1 VQVPAGHAQ
10 DAGIDVERPIGR
22 RPATGRIMKEGNHI
36 RKSEDTIARSH
47 DRTLVVDTPPP
58 GSVSPALDGHAS
70 FDAFGL
76 RPETLRA
83 IRRLGWHAPTPI
95 QRQVIPVMRR
105 GADLVG
111 QAQTGSGKTG
121 AFGIPIVDRAKVSD
135 AGAERPRAG
144 APEALV
150 LTPTRELAVQVTGDL
165 NALGRGHGVRAV
177 AVYGGHSINRQI
189 EDLRGLPEI
198 VVATPGRLLDHL
210 DRGTVRLDRV
220 RVAVLDEA
228 DRMLDMGFLPDVS
241 RILRRTPESRQ
252 TALFSA
258 TMPPAIHEIA
268 RRQMRD
274 PVWVRIASAAPTV
287 ETVEQFYLEVAEQD
301 KVRALR
307 VLLDDPEIT
316 SALVFR
322 RTRHRVDR
330 LARAIP
336 GATVLHGGMVEG
348 ARMRALRAFE
358 QGRSR
363 VLIATNVASRGL
375 DLPAVSHV
383 INFDVPEDVET
394 YVHRIGRTARAG
406 RAGTAITF
414 VGQYDLEMFDRLQ
427 GAIGAALRRHPL
439 NLYDRRPGASR

>member
-1 VQVPAGHAQ
+1 M
-10 DAGIDVERPIGR
+10 
-22 RPATGRIMKEGNHI
+22 TKEGLHI
-36 RKSEDTIARSH
+36 RKTDGTI
-47 DRTLVVDTPPP
+47 DRTIDNTSSHPAPSP
-58 GSVSPALDGHAS
+58 GPALQNPDSQAS
-70 FDAFGL
+70 FESFSL

-83 IRRLGWHAPTPI
+83 IRRLGWQVPTPI
-95 QRQVIPVMRR
+95 QAEVIPVMRR

-121 AFGIPIVDRAKVSD
+121 AFGIPIVDRADVSD
-135 AGAERPRAG
+135 AGVNGHRAG

-165 NALGRGHGVRAV
+165 NALGRGRGVRAV
-177 AVYGGHSINRQI
+177 AVYGGHSIIRQI

-210 DRGTVRLDRV
+210 DRGTIRLDSV
-220 RVAVLDEA
+220 RVAVLDEG

-241 RILRRTPESRQ
+241 RILRRTPASRQ

-274 PVWVRIASAAPTV
+274 PVWLRIASAAPTV
-287 ETVEQFYLEVAEQD
+287 DTVEQFYLEVAEQD
-301 KVRALR
+301 KARALR
-307 VLLDDPEIT
+307 ALLADPEIT

-330 LARAIP
+330 LARAVP
-336 GATVLHGGMVEG
+336 GATVLHGGMMEG

-358 QGRSR
+358 QNRSR

-414 VGQYDLEMFDRLQ
+414 VGQYDLEMFDQLRT
-427 GAIGAALRRHPL
+427 AIGPALRRHPL
-439 NLYDRRPGASR
+439 NLYERRPAASS

>member
-1 VQVPAGHAQ
+1 MLARPNESPEIPRSL
-10 DAGIDVERPIGR
+10 DAPQEP
-22 RPATGRIMKEGNHI
+22 K
-36 RKSEDTIARSH
+36 
-47 DRTLVVDTPPP
+47 
-58 GSVSPALDGHAS
+58 AS
-70 FDAFGL
+70 FESFSL

-83 IRRLGWHAPTPI
+83 IRRIGWQVPTPI
-95 QRQVIPVMRR
+95 QVQVIPVMRR
-105 GADLVG
+105 GSDLVG

-121 AFGIPIVDRAKVSD
+121 AFGIPIVDGVEVARRGGHPRNGDASGSD
-135 AGAERPRAG
+135 AGGMPQ
-144 APEALV
+144 ALV
-150 LTPTRELAVQVTGDL
+150 LTPTRELAVQVTDDL
-165 NALGRGHGVRAV
+165 NVLGRERGVRAV

-189 EDLRGLPEI
+189 EDLRRRPPV
-198 VVATPGRLLDHL
+198 VVATPGRLLDHME
-210 DRGTVRLDRV
+210 RGTIRLDGV

-228 DRMLDMGFLPDVS
+228 DRMLDMGFLPDVTQ
-241 RILRRTPESRQ
+241 ILRHTPKDRQ

-268 RRQMRD
+268 HRQMRE
-274 PVWVRIASAAPTV
+274 PVWLRIASAAPTV
-287 ETVEQFYLEVAEQD
+287 DTVEQFYLEVAEQD

-307 VLLDDPEIT
+307 ALLKDDDVT

-336 GATVLHGGMVEG
+336 GAAVLHGGMMEG

-358 QGRSR
+358 EGRSR
-363 VLIATNVASRGL
+363 VLVATNVAARGL
-375 DLPAVSHV
+375 DLPEVSHV

-414 VGQYDLEMFDRLQ
+414 VGQYDIEMFDALQ
-427 GAIGAALRRHPL
+427 RVIGPALQRHPL
-439 NLYDRRPGASR
+439 NLYDRVRN

>member
-1 VQVPAGHAQ
+1 LPALTLSGSQPPSGLGRITREGTDIHKS
-10 DAGIDVERPIGR
+10 VLERPS
-22 RPATGRIMKEGNHI
+22 ATPHS
-36 RKSEDTIARSH
+36 SETQ
-47 DRTLVVDTPPP
+47 
-58 GSVSPALDGHAS
+58 SPQDPQQAS
-70 FDAFGL
+70 FESFSL

-83 IRRLGWHAPTPI
+83 IRRIGWQAPTPI
-95 QRQVIPVMRR
+95 QVQVIPVMRR

-121 AFGIPIVDRAKVSD
+121 AFGIPIVDRADVSR
-135 AGAERPRAG
+135 ANGEAPRIG
-144 APEALV
+144 APQALV
-150 LTPTRELAVQVTGDL
+150 LTPTRELAVQVTEDL
-165 NALGRGHGVRAV
+165 NALGRERGVRAV
-177 AVYGGHSINRQI
+177 AVYGGHSIVRQI
-189 EDLRGLPEI
+189 EDLKRRPQV

-210 DRGTVRLDRV
+210 DRGTIRLDGV

-241 RILRRTPESRQ
+241 RILRRTPASRQ

-268 RRQMRD
+268 HRQMRE
-274 PVWVRIASAAPTV
+274 PVWLRIASAAPTV
-287 ETVEQFYLEVAEQD
+287 DTVEQFYLEVAEQD

-307 VLLDDPEIT
+307 ALLSRDEIT

-336 GATVLHGGMVEG
+336 GATVLHGGMMEG

-358 QGRSR
+358 QKRTR
-363 VLIATNVASRGL
+363 VLVATNVASRGL
-375 DLPAVSHV
+375 DLPEVSHV

-406 RAGTAITF
+406 RPGTAITF
-414 VGQYDLEMFDRLQ
+414 VGQYDLEVFDQLQ
-427 GAIGAALRRHPL
+427 RAIGPALRRHPL
-439 NLYDRRPGASR
+439 NLYEARPAAAN